1 MSFAAVLALVA
12 FFSALV
18 QWGSRRARR
27 ARRTKEAKQ
36 VELFGAL
43 AFGIEEER
51 LVSNR
56 EEFLVNS
63 PGENEKNEQILA
75 FRVILG
81 VGICFG
87 SFQAPWQALP
97 VLIDRKIAQDADPFL
112 PLSSAQITFTQT
124 AMFVGWLL
132 GAVMLHPLMQRLQ
145 MKEVVVFLAAIMLGL
160 SVATITLP
168 YITALSMTLLCLVRL
183 LHGMCLNIQ
192 GVQYM
197 YMQHCFPGRGSELCS
212 LVNALYAV
220 VAVLMAVLCGTVT
233 LTTDWR
239 IEALTW
245 FGLPMLLGLF
255 VGFPD
260 LGSVLRGASQ
270 ISLHIARGV
279 PVSKIEEEAEEGMS
293 PAMRQDLANL
303 GICFMATVFAYY
315 GLSYSADSLSSNPFI
330 SATLI
335 SGSDVLACL
344 FASCASRWGLLRAQ
358 LGGFLAA
365 ALSLLACALGTVD
378 SPFTISVAIVAR
390 MALSVVFVTIYVALA
405 QIFPERYQ
413 KTALPTCEIMAR
425 AGGCLSP
432 SCGTLPAHISL
443 PIFGFACLVATR
455 ATMKLPDKPSIKER

>member
-1 MSFAAVLALVA
+1 MAPTEAVETLIFVDVDGVLNVGIHDEGKAPLLLRDEDVQTAIKLAKRGYKGPEASCVEKLSTLATSQVGFNENDTYEPWPGLAPKEKLMTRQGAEVADILV
-12 FFSALV
+12 
-18 QWGSRRARR
+18 
-27 ARRTKEAKQ
+27 
-36 VELFGAL
+36 
-43 AFGIEEER
+43 ER
-51 LVSNR
+51 LAKV
-56 EEFLVNS
+56 
-63 PGENEKNEQILA
+63 
-75 FRVILG
+75 
-81 VGICFG
+81 
-87 SFQAPWQALP
+87 
-97 VLIDRKIAQDADPFL
+97 
-112 PLSSAQITFTQT
+112 
-124 AMFVGWLL
+124 
-132 GAVMLHPLMQRLQ
+132 
-145 MKEVVVFLAAIMLGL
+145 
-160 SVATITLP
+160 
-168 YITALSMTLLCLVRL
+168 
-183 LHGMCLNIQ
+183 
-192 GVQYM
+192 
-197 YMQHCFPGRGSELCS
+197 
-212 LVNALYAV
+212 
-220 VAVLMAVLCGTVT
+220 
-233 LTTDWR
+233 
-239 IEALTW
+239 
-245 FGLPMLLGLF
+245 
-255 VGFPD
+255 
-260 LGSVLRGASQ
+260 
-270 ISLHIARGV
+270 ISLAGDCKALHNDCEGV

>member
-1 MSFAAVLALVA
+1 M
-12 FFSALV
+12 
-18 QWGSRRARR
+18 
-27 ARRTKEAKQ
+27 
-36 VELFGAL
+36 ELFG
-43 AFGIEEER
+43 
-51 LVSNR
+51 NR

-63 PGENEKNEQILA
+63 PGENEKNEQSNGQSPWTSSPRILA

-97 VLIDRKIAQDADPFL
+97 VLIDRKIAQDPFL

-260 LGSVLRGASQ
+260 LGSVLRGLPKSLCTSPVPAGAAASDQ
-270 ISLHIARGV
+270 HNDCEGV

-315 GLSYSADSLSSNPFI
+315 GLSYSADSLSSNAFI

-378 SPFTISVAIVAR
+378 SPFTISMAIVAR